1 MHNIYNIENTKYLNF
16 EKDYLNPDIY
26 PNFQNNYIKFKKEI
40 LEDSKNSMNKTYY
53 KFGDGDYLLFKNE
66 KFGTT
71 KPGVRDIKRSIK
83 SLNIEEIKKYGNLH
97 DKYFCEIIN
106 FKMIEEVLNREVDY
120 PAEYLYASIAN
131 KWFLESFKKITII
144 GSETKLDLIDQLMKF
159 PEYKEY
165 LGIDKF
171 HELIP
176 IPQKGALTN
185 SKKIFKS
192 IKKQVENSN
201 PDIFLLGIGLSQNTL
216 MYYLKEVASAP
227 LVSVGS
233 GIDAIAGVIDIYR
246 PYYGDWVNYRIK
258 NSSIYDKIKDPVLYS
273 TVDGPNVKYL

>member
-1 MHNIYNIENTKYLNF
+1 MHPNYHINDTFYENPPDDYKNKDLYDNFLEKYEEFKNQIVQNHLNGIP
-16 EKDYLNPDIY
+16 L
-26 PNFQNNYIKFKKEI
+26 
-40 LEDSKNSMNKTYY
+40 TYY

-106 FKMIEEVLNREVDY
+106 FKMIEEVLNRVVDY

-144 GSETKLDLIDQLMKF
+144 GSETKLNLIDQLMKF